1 VTDHRRARDL
11 LSQAG
16 AAEAAE
22 QACGLGEPAA
32 GHPGYQHERPGEP
45 PDPIRPR
52 WAPGRDSRAARAARA
67 ERLCVRTAWES
78 LLLVANGHAT
88 KRESHGHRVDRQTLR
103 IIDLHWHDLRHEGA
117 CRLLADGVDL
127 RAIQLILGHSDVKQT
142 QRYLNVTDEELR
154 KTLSELWQ
162 RRRNAQRGRRRMSRK
177 HSGVRVPDR
186 GGNSL
191 SRAV

>member
-1 VTDHRRARDL
+1 MWT
-11 LSQAG
+11 
-16 AAEAAE
+16 
-22 QACGLGEPAA
+22 
-32 GHPGYQHERPGEP
+32 
-45 PDPIRPR
+45 
-52 WAPGRDSRAARAARA
+52 GRTGSWPSRLPTRKTG
-67 ERLCVRTAWES
+67 RTAGSHSTPMGAWPRFSSGES
-78 LLLVANGHAT
+78 RSGRTPMCSALPTARTSRVSGQPGSRCCSLPTAT
-88 KRESHGHRVDRQTLR
+88 PPSGTH

>member
-1 VTDHRRARDL
+1 VDWENRQLAIPATNTKDRENRRIPFDPDGRLAEILERREPL
-11 LSQAG
+11 GPNAYVFGTPNG
-16 AAEAAE
+16 A
-22 QACGLGEPAA
+22 
-32 GHPGYQHERPGEP
+32 YQQS
-45 PDPIRPR
+45 I
-52 WAPGRDSRAARAARA
+52 
-67 ERLCVRTAWES
+67 RTAWES